1 MKEWIWASQAAESEA
16 IAYYCKRALEERSMK
31 MKSKSTLPRE
41 FAAKTASKPD
51 AVKKAQKSDDKSDK
65 AIAKRFGVK
74 AKK

>member
-1 MKEWIWASQAAESEA
+1 
-16 IAYYCKRALEERSMK
+16 MK

-41 FAAKTASKPD
+41 FAAKSASKPGS
-51 AVKKAQKSDDKSDK
+51 VKKAEQADAKSDK

>member
-1 MKEWIWASQAAESEA
+1 
-16 IAYYCKRALEERSMK
+16 MK

-41 FAAKTASKPD
+41 FVAKKASKPD
-51 AVKKAQKSDDKSDK
+51 AVKKAHKADAASDK